1 MLTPLLPHEN
11 RTLNVYP
18 QCNGPPTYVIVVH
31 FFLLI
36 GDRIPLIEGCV
47 KCFLFYHPLL
57 AFITLD
63 TGEAGWDGST
73 LKILTW
79 SALLHMPE
87 SVHILSR
94 EEFVR
99 FRWGLS
105 S

>member
-1 MLTPLLPHEN
+1 MYIPNATGLP
-11 RTLNVYP
+11 T
-18 QCNGPPTYVIVVH
+18 CVIGVH

-36 GDRIPLIEGCV
+36 GDRIPLIEGWV

-57 AFITLD
+57 ALLTLD

-79 SALLHMPE
+79 SALLLMPE
-87 SVHILSR
+87 SGHILSR